1 MDIVTVYDLV
11 FGLVVLTV
19 VYLVDEMVAWKVEL
33 TAIDVVE
40 VKGCR
45 LVSMMVENMAEQ
57 MGAWSAHM
65 MVHLLGF
72 LPAEELAD

>member
-1 MDIVTVYDLV
+1 MDIVMVYDLV
-11 FGLVVLTV
+11 FGLVVLMV
-19 VYLVDEMVAWKVEL
+19 AYLVDEMVAWKVEL